1 MAGEKEMSPPKGES
15 TLHGAAL
22 IAALVLVAAWL
33 VLLGWM
39 VFRTT
44 VPDLE
49 WTRLLVI
56 LGSLEAVAFAAAGAL
71 FGTTIQ
77 RHRVEEAKERAEK
90 ADARASQ
97 AEKSSVANAQAAA
110 NGRALATAVKAR
122 RIPQAATG
130 VERVSAQ
137 QPEASSELLSLAE
150 RLFPDDK
157 EGST

>member
-1 MAGEKEMSPPKGES
+1 MSPAKGES

-33 VLLGWM
+33 AMLGWM

-77 RHRVEEAKERAEK
+77 RRRIEDAKEREVKADERASNAEK
-90 ADARASQ
+90 T
-97 AEKSSVANAQAAA
+97 SVNNAQAAA

-122 RIPQAATG
+122 RNFRADSG
-130 VERVSAQ
+130 VERVSTQ
-137 QPEASSELLSLAE
+137 QQETYDELLTLAE

-157 EGST
+157 Q

>member
-1 MAGEKEMSPPKGES
+1 MTGEKQMSSLKGES

-22 IAALVLVAAWL
+22 VAALALVAAWL

-77 RHRVEEAKERAEK
+77 RRRVEDTKERAEK
-90 ADARASQ
+90 ADERASQ
-97 AEKSSVANAQAAA
+97 AEKTSMGNAQGAA
-110 NGRALATAVKAR
+110 NGRALATAVKVR
-122 RIPQAATG
+122 RSPRAAAG
-130 VERVSAQ
+130 VERVSTQQQEANDELVTLAQ
-137 QPEASSELLSLAE
+137 

-157 EGST
+157 N

>member
-1 MAGEKEMSPPKGES
+1 VSDSKGV
-15 TLHGAAL
+15 HGAAL
-22 IAALVLVAAWL
+22 VAALVLIAVWL
-33 VLLGWM
+33 AMLGWM
-39 VFRTT
+39 VSRTT
-44 VPDLE
+44 VADLE

-77 RHRVEEAKERAEK
+77 RHRVDDAKERAEK

-97 AEKSSVANAQAAA
+97 AEKNSMENAQAAA

-122 RIPQAATG
+122 QPSRAAAG
-130 VERVSAQ
+130 VERVSTQ
-137 QPEASSELLSLAE
+137 ETTDELVTLAE

-157 EGST
+157 Q